1 MMIHAICSSLA
12 CLGWALAPG
21 EVIQA
26 NQVGTTVMIET
37 INHQRFACALVNKFY
52 QCIQHN

>member
-1 MMIHAICSSLA
+1 MMIHTICSSLA

-37 INHQRFACALVNKFY
+37 INHWRFACALVNKFY